1 MNTIIIIIVL
11 KHDLEDQCKARE
23 GQQLTKIKK
32 KIKSTLFRQNKTKK
46 KKWILTCT
54 HWLTLIFD
62 KVRLD

>member
-32 KIKSTLFRQNKTKK
+32 KSDQPCFDKIKLKK
-46 KKWILTCT
+46 KNG
-54 HWLTLIFD
+54 F
-62 KVRLD
+62 